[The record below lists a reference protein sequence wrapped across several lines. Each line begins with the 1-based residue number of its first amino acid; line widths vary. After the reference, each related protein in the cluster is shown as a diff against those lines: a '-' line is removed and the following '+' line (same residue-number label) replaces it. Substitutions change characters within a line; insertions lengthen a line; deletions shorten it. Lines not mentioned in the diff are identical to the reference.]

1 MAVGVNLLVAAIE
14 LAGGLVGRSMAL
26 LADAGHNATDVVS
39 VALALLAVQVARRP
53 PDAAKS
59 FGYHRGGVL
68 AAQANAAGVL
78 VACVL
83 ITFGAVDRL
92 LHPLPVHGAVVVVT
106 AGVALLL
113 NAASALLVVEK
124 GGRDLN
130 MRATLLHMAGDA
142 GASGGVV
149 LAGVAVLLDP
159 GLRWLD
165 PVVSLAIAALIGAQA
180 LHLYRQVADVLL
192 EGTPLG
198 TDTSELAAAVRA
210 IAGVDDLHDL
220 HVWSLSSEIRLAS
233 AHLVMSGHPSL
244 EQAQLVAESVRTL
257 LARDFGIA
265 HSTLELECET
275 CADGSEDPCAMV
287 PNEIR

>member
-1 MAVGVNLLVAAIE
+1 
-14 LAGGLVGRSMAL
+14 
-26 LADAGHNATDVVS
+26 
-39 VALALLAVQVARRP
+39 
-53 PDAAKS
+53 
-59 FGYHRGGVL
+59 
-68 AAQANAAGVL
+68 
-78 VACVL
+78 
-83 ITFGAVDRL
+83 
-92 LHPLPVHGAVVVVT
+92 
-106 AGVALLL
+106 
-113 NAASALLVVEK
+113 
-124 GGRDLN
+124 
-130 MRATLLHMAGDA
+130 
-142 GASGGVV
+142 
-149 LAGVAVLLDP
+149 
-159 GLRWLD
+159 
-165 PVVSLAIAALIGAQA
+165 
-180 LHLYRQVADVLL
+180 
-192 EGTPLG
+192 LG